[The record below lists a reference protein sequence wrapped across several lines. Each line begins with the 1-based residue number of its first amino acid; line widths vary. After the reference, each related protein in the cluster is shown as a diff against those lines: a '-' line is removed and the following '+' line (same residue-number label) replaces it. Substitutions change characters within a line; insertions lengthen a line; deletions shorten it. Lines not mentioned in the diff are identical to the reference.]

1 MEAEQIRDQIRAMT
15 LEQKQVALSCY
26 SSDELVDEL
35 HTRFRE
41 YEGMLL
47 DVRKSIA
54 ALDG

>member
-1 MEAEQIRDQIRAMT
+1 MEAEQIKDQIRAMT
-15 LEQKQVALSCY
+15 LEQKRVALSCY
-26 SSDELVDEL
+26 TSDELVDEL

-54 ALDG
+54 ALDN